1 MASTVSSTSS
11 VDYVS
16 ALIRKLRQEY
26 GNGRTR
32 SLDYRKEQLRRLYE
46 FLSENQKLIIEALK
60 QDLNKPWF
68 ETIMVEV
75 DFVLNEIRG
84 TLHNI
89 EQYVQKKSVSKS
101 IPTLFDD
108 AFVWKEPYGLVLII
122 GAWNYPIQIVLGP
135 LVGAIA
141 AGNVAIIKPSELAP
155 ASSRLIAELL
165 PRYLDPQSYQV
176 VVGDALVSQRLL
188 EQKFDY
194 IFFTGSD
201 RIGRLVHQAAAQNL
215 TPTTLELGGKSPL
228 YVDSSLPKSAMRIA
242 CRRIVWGKM
251 MNAGQ
256 TCIAPDYVLCSIE
269 TRAELLENIVQVIA
283 EFFGSDPKET
293 ADFGRIVNRHHFD
306 RLTSLLE
313 TSSGKTYYGGVTDAK
328 QLYISPTIL
337 IDVQPTDPIMKEEIF
352 GPIFPFIT
360 VRNAQEAIDFINERP
375 KPLALYLFAQDDNL
389 VDRFIVETSSGA
401 LCVNDVVLHCSLD
414 SLPFGG
420 VGQSGMGAYHGRY
433 SYDTFSHDKAVLVRG
448 FNSVL
453 EKLGSRRYPPY
464 DENKMKRLLRLLK
477 KRQFPPVPSLNVLI
491 ASMVAFFIGWLLHSL
506 IASDQSRC

>member
-141 AGNVAIIKPSELAP
+141 AGKFVVPV
-155 ASSRLIAELL
+155 SR
-165 PRYLDPQSYQV
+165 
-176 VVGDALVSQRLL
+176 
-188 EQKFDY
+188 
-194 IFFTGSD
+194 
-201 RIGRLVHQAAAQNL
+201 
-215 TPTTLELGGKSPL
+215 
-228 YVDSSLPKSAMRIA
+228 
-242 CRRIVWGKM
+242 
-251 MNAGQ
+251 
-256 TCIAPDYVLCSIE
+256 
-269 TRAELLENIVQVIA
+269 
-283 EFFGSDPKET
+283 
-293 ADFGRIVNRHHFD
+293 
-306 RLTSLLE
+306 
-313 TSSGKTYYGGVTDAK
+313 
-328 QLYISPTIL
+328 
-337 IDVQPTDPIMKEEIF
+337 
-352 GPIFPFIT
+352 
-360 VRNAQEAIDFINERP
+360 
-375 KPLALYLFAQDDNL
+375 
-389 VDRFIVETSSGA
+389 
-401 LCVNDVVLHCSLD
+401 
-414 SLPFGG
+414 
-420 VGQSGMGAYHGRY
+420 
-433 SYDTFSHDKAVLVRG
+433 
-448 FNSVL
+448 
-453 EKLGSRRYPPY
+453 
-464 DENKMKRLLRLLK
+464 
-477 KRQFPPVPSLNVLI
+477 
-491 ASMVAFFIGWLLHSL
+491 
-506 IASDQSRC
+506 